1 MPYVKL
7 PQYMISNLKRGLALR
22 DGGIQASAP
31 HTIATA
37 REGVKTGQWSI
48 HKINKARSFYKRMLP
63 ARKKAGARFTK
74 KPYSKLYVAYLLWG
88 DSGDGRAIKWLE
100 RNATNIRQNSAP
112 ARSAAQRVKTRR
124 NAPKREKSRSVKK
137 NAARRPQWMWIGS
150 RIDMLIDTGEGMR
163 LIQLR
168 DDWVLCTSPPL
179 GRRKGSTIFF
189 CKVKRGR
196 VNKNPSR
203 AASEA
208 FEQFTWGSPV
218 DDIRAGSRP
227 MDGPWKSVGKIK
239 KIYYDGRLAETQDGP
254 SRRVH
259 TFKNEL
265 PVLQS
270 SSSGPRVS
278 RSGSK
283 YYVSDRGIIG

>member
-7 PQYMISNLKRGLALR
+7 PQYMIRNLEKGLELR
-22 DGGIQASAP
+22 DGGIIASAP
-31 HTIATA
+31 HTVAAA

-48 HKINKARSFYKRMLP
+48 HKINKARSFYKRILP
-63 ARKKAGARFTK
+63 AREKAGASFTK

-100 RNATNIRQNSAP
+100 RNATNIRKNKAG
-112 ARSAAQRVKTRR
+112 ARAKAQREKTRRNTAQRVKTR
-124 NAPKREKSRSVKK
+124 SVKN
-137 NAARRPQWMWIGS
+137 NAKRRPQWMWIGS
-150 RIDMLIDTGEGMR
+150 RIDMLVDTGDGMR
-163 LIQLR
+163 VIQLR
-168 DDWVLCTSPPL
+168 DEWVLCTSPPL

-196 VNKNPSR
+196 VNKNPSA
-203 AASEA
+203 AASRA
-208 FEQFTWGSPV
+208 FEEFTWGSPV

-227 MDGPWKSVGKIK
+227 MDGPWSSIGSIK

-259 TFKNEL
+259 TFKGDL
-265 PVLQS
+265 PILQS
-270 SSSGPRVS
+270 SSSGPRVY
-278 RSGSK
+278 RGKSK